1 MAVLMETSL
10 GDISID
16 LEVDRCPVACK
27 NFLKLCKIKYYN
39 NCIFHSMQRDFVAQ
53 TGDPTNTG
61 KGGESVYG
69 KCYGDQAK
77 YFEDEIFPNVKHSK
91 KGLVAMANTAPG
103 ANTSQFYITLGDNL
117 DFLDGKHTIFG
128 EVSEGF
134 DVLDKLNDVHCDEDT
149 NCPIQDVRIHHTHIL
164 DDPYDDPAGLDIPPS
179 SPTRIVEAHAVGFI
193 GELESWDPDKETR
206 TTEEID
212 RTTRE
217 REAKSRKE
225 VLTMVG
231 DLMYEEQAPPEHVVF
246 VCKLNPVTTSEDLE
260 LIFSQFGKVSRA
272 DVIKDWKTGES
283 LQYAF
288 IEFGSKDIAQR
299 AYLKMDNVLI
309 DDRRIHVDFS
319 QSTSKQFG
327 LWQKGKT
334 TGNKEDMNEAHG
346 KDKKTFQLKD
356 AVKGRGGPKNYDMVI
371 DSRDSRRDS
380 RQDDRGK
387 GGKGGKG
394 GGGGDRRDSRR
405 ERDDRKDSRR
415 ERDSGRDRRRSRSP
429 DRRR

>member
-1 MAVLMETSL
+1 MAVLLETSL

-16 LEVDRCPVACK
+16 LEVDRCPIACK

-39 NCIFHSMQRDFVAQ
+39 NCIFFSMQRDFVAQ

-69 KCYGDQAK
+69 QCYGEQAK
-77 YFEDEIFPNVKHSK
+77 FFEDEIFPNVKHTRP
-91 KGLVAMANTAPG
+91 GLVAMANTAPG

-117 DFLDGKHTIFG
+117 DYLDGKHTIFG
-128 EVSEGF
+128 EVSEG
-134 DVLDKLNDVHCDEDT
+134 LDILQKLNDATVDEET

-164 DDPYDDPAGLDIPPS
+164 DDPYDDPAGLSVPPS
-179 SPTRIVEAHAVGFI
+179 SPARVVEAHAIGYI
-193 GELESWDPDKETR
+193 GELESWDPNKETR
-206 TTEEID
+206 TQEEID

-288 IEFGSKDIAQR
+288 IEFGSKEIAQR

-327 LWQKGKT
+327 LWQKGGKT
-334 TGNKEDMNEAHG
+334 ASKADKDEAHG
-346 KDKKTFQLKD
+346 GDKQKFQLKD
-356 AVKGRGGPKNYDMVI
+356 AVKGRGHGGGSKNYEMVV
-371 DSRDSRRDS
+371 DSRDNRRDDK
-380 RQDDRGK
+380 RRDDRK
-387 GGKGGKG
+387 DDRRDQRG
-394 GGGGDRRDSRR
+394 GGRDDRRDSRR
-405 ERDDRKDSRR
+405 EQG
-415 ERDSGRDRRRSRSP
+415 SGRDRRRSRSP